1 MAYGS
6 PGDTAP
12 LDASSDTAMALAAG
26 IMSAEFSKEP
36 QEYFRRMRAEAPV
49 VKIGTMV
56 VLARWDVIN
65 HAFRNPAVFSSNK
78 DAVDLGNVRP
88 LIPLQIDPPQ
98 HKNYRKL
105 LDPLFAPRVMAELEA
120 DVAKLANEL
129 IDTFIANGSCDF
141 NTDFAVPLPCTVFMR
156 LLGLPSQDLA
166 LFLRFKDGIIRPG
179 GHDASLDLD
188 AQTRIRTEIA
198 QEMYAYFEKILDQ
211 REIERRDDLLS
222 KLLDAEINEDG
233 DRVRLTRDQILDI
246 CFLLLIAG
254 LDTVTDS
261 LDCFYAYLAQHPEH
275 REQIVADPAIIPSA
289 IEELLRWESPVPGV
303 ARIAVADTE
312 LAGCPIHT
320 GDKISVLVGA
330 ANTDETLFPDGY
342 TVDLLRNPNP
352 HVAFGGG
359 VHRCLGSHLARL
371 ELRVAMREW
380 HRRIPSYSLAPDT
393 DLEYTPALRQ
403 IEYLPLVWS

>member
-1 MAYGS
+1 MAYGR
-6 PGDTAP
+6 PTEAAP
-12 LDASSDTAMALAAG
+12 FDASSDTAITLAAG
-26 IMSAEFSKEP
+26 IMTPEFAKEP
-36 QEYFRRMRAEAPV
+36 QEYFRRMRAQAPV
-49 VKIGTMV
+49 VKIDTMV
-56 VLARWDVIN
+56 VLARWDVIDQ
-65 HAFRNPAVFSSNK
+65 AFRNPAVFSSK

-120 DVAKLANEL
+120 DVVKLANEL
-129 IDTFIANGSCDF
+129 IDTFVENGSCDF
-141 NTDFAVPLPCTVFMR
+141 NTEFAVPLPCTVFMR
-156 LLGLPSQDLA
+156 LLGLPSEDLHV
-166 LFLRFKDGIIRPG
+166 FLRFKDGIIRPG
-179 GHDASLDLD
+179 GHGAALDLE
-188 AQTRIRTEIA
+188 AQARIRTETA

-211 REIERRDDLLS
+211 RELERRDDLLS
-222 KLLDAEINEDG
+222 KFLDAEVLEDG
-233 DRVRLTRDQILDI
+233 ERVRLTRDQILDI

-261 LDCFYAYLAQHPEH
+261 LDCFFAYLAQHPEH
-275 REQIVADPAIIPSA
+275 RGQIVADPSIIPSA

-303 ARIAVADTE
+303 VRIAAAETE
-312 LAGCPIHT
+312 LAGCPIHV
-320 GDKISVLVGA
+320 GDHVSVLVGA
-330 ANTDETLFPDGY
+330 ANTDEVLFPDGY

-380 HRRIPSYSLAPDT
+380 HRRIPSYALAPDT